1 MCCCLDCKN
10 IDFDVHIQVLLFKWF
25 IIFALIKQGNM
36 IQRVQSVYLAI
47 ASIALIVLF
56 FLPVASYL
64 SDFSYNKLYI
74 THLVSLTPGVD
85 PVMSGMQLMPLGIFN
100 GIIILVT
107 LLSIFVYKKRI
118 LQSKM
123 VKLSILMTV
132 ILISLIFFVYSP
144 MVSRLT
150 GAEANYSDGYGLY
163 LILIA
168 FLMLVLANRGIMKD
182 EKLVRSADRLR

>member
-1 MCCCLDCKN
+1 
-10 IDFDVHIQVLLFKWF
+10 
-25 IIFALIKQGNM
+25 
-36 IQRVQSVYLAI
+36 
-47 ASIALIVLF
+47 
-56 FLPVASYL
+56 
-64 SDFSYNKLYI
+64 
-74 THLVSLTPGVD
+74 
-85 PVMSGMQLMPLGIFN
+85 MQLMPLGIFN
-100 GIIILVT
+100 GIIILVAF
-107 LLSIFVYKKRI
+107 LAIFMYKKRI

-123 VKLSILMTV
+123 VKLCILMTV

>member
-1 MCCCLDCKN
+1 
-10 IDFDVHIQVLLFKWF
+10 
-25 IIFALIKQGNM
+25 M

-107 LLSIFVYKKRI
+107 FLSIFVNKKRI

-123 VKLSILMTV
+123 VKLCILMSV

-150 GAEANYSDGYGLY
+150 GTEANYSDGYGLY
-163 LILIA
+163 LILVA